1 MDTLRRNISYRVYGL
16 LLFAYPTEFRQEFG
30 SEMIQVF
37 RDCYRAEANSGSL
50 PRFWLRTLADLVFT
64 AAKERSENSGREDS
78 FMKNL
83 RRDAMAFL
91 GCIGIIVIAL
101 LLLSYGRRNDVSSI
115 LIFGY
120 ALDALVSAGVIGNLI
135 VFLLLKTTKLN
146 PLRTALWTF
155 LIINGAL
162 LIVAVLIGTRVDAQ
176 FRLGGVLVGYVV
188 SFLFW
193 FGLHWAWAKSSGPV
207 TARG

>member
-1 MDTLRRNISYRVYGL
+1 MNRLHRNISYRVYGL
-16 LLFAYPTEFRQEFG
+16 LLFAYPPAFRQEFG

-37 RDCYRAEANSGSL
+37 RDCYRAETNSGSL
-50 PRFWLRTLADLVFT
+50 PRFWFRTLADLVVT
-64 AAKERSENSGREDS
+64 AARERSENSGREDS
-78 FMKNL
+78 LMNNL
-83 RRDAMAFL
+83 RRDAMALL

-101 LLLSYGRRNDVSSI
+101 LLLSYGRRNEISSI
-115 LIFGY
+115 LVFGY
-120 ALDALVSAGVIGNLI
+120 ALDALVTAGVIGNLV

-155 LIINGAL
+155 LIINGVL
-162 LIVAVLIGTRVDAQ
+162 LIVAVLIGGRVDPQ
-176 FRLGGVLVGYVV
+176 FRIGSVLVGYVV

-207 TARG
+207 TANG

>member
-1 MDTLRRNISYRVYGL
+1 MYTSHGNISYRVYGL

-50 PRFWLRTLADLVFT
+50 LRFWLRTLADLVFT

-83 RRDAMAFL
+83 RRDAMALL

-101 LLLSYGRRNDVSSI
+101 LLLSYGRRNEVSSI
-115 LIFGY
+115 LIFAY
-120 ALDALVSAGVIGNLI
+120 ALDALVTAGVIGNLI

-162 LIVAVLIGTRVDAQ
+162 LIVTVLIGTRVDPQ
-176 FRLGGVLVGYVV
+176 FRLGSVLIGYVV

-207 TARG
+207 TASG